1 MLQNKNNCYRS
12 VSVIGMIVCE
22 VFDVATNQVE
32 KADTI
37 FDTKEKEDKNKL
49 IYMNA
54 GHLLKYQLVTITNS
68 MHGFKPWS

>member
-1 MLQNKNNCYRS
+1 
-12 VSVIGMIVCE
+12 MIVCE

-32 KADTI
+32 KADRI

-54 GHLLKYQLVTITNS
+54 GHLLKHQLVTNS
-68 MHGFKPWS
+68 TQGIKPC